1 MMRRRLDSLRAST
14 ALAAL
19 YFVVTGVQFWGTSYM
34 LVALSAPT
42 ALVNTMF
49 VCCAG
54 TAPTMG
60 VFFGGWF
67 VDYIGGYIGS
77 SQRVNVLKLCV
88 IMGEGAVHMQH
99 ICDRHMWMSVQDP

>member
-1 MMRRRLDSLRAST
+1 M
-14 ALAAL
+14 
-19 YFVVTGVQFWGTSYM
+19 VTGVQFWGTSYM
-34 LVALSAPT
+34 LVGLSAPT

-60 VFFGGWF
+60 VFFGGWI

-77 SQRVNVLKLCV
+77 SQRVSVLKLCV
-88 IMGEGAVHMQH
+88 VMGECGMASCSWLQLRVCAQGPWVASSPPWQCSSPPS
-99 ICDRHMWMSVQDP
+99 ISS